1 MANEGSAKVTDDREA
16 YVIQPL
22 HSKGGF
28 LCLLFYNAILHM
40 HSDYLYTCHAW
51 FNDYTRCF
59 HSLDPKLEKNIDLK
73 LRHTARVCDNISRIA
88 KSLHLGQ
95 EELALAEVLA
105 LLHDVGRFE
114 QLKDYGSFD
123 DRITTDHAALG
134 LNVLSRAGIL
144 CTLPKNERRL
154 VRRAI
159 WLHNKYE
166 IPETVS
172 PRCLLFSRMI
182 RDADKLD
189 ILGLIVEHFETRSK
203 NPNPALDF
211 GLENCPGHSHE
222 AILDI
227 LEGRMVK
234 IATLKNLNDMRLMY
248 LSWVFDIYFP
258 VTLYCIEER
267 GYLKKLMASLPQDCE
282 IVEAVDFIMDYLN
295 RRGRIFI

>member
-1 MANEGSAKVTDDREA
+1 MKARFCNHA
-16 YVIQPL
+16 IQTT
-22 HSKGGF
+22 
-28 LCLLFYNAILHM
+28 
-40 HSDYLYTCHAW
+40 HSDYLSFCHAW
-51 FNDYTRCF
+51 FLDYTRCF
-59 HSLDPKLEKNIDLK
+59 HSPDPELEKNIDLK
-73 LRHTARVCDNISRIA
+73 LKHTARVCDNITRIA

-95 EELALAEVLA
+95 EDLALAEVLA

-123 DRITTDHAALG
+123 DRITTDHATLG
-134 LNVLSRAGIL
+134 LKVLNRAGVL
-144 CTLPKNERRL
+144 RSLPKNERHL

-166 IPETVS
+166 IPETES
-172 PRCLLFSRMI
+172 ARSLLFSRLI

-211 GLENCPGHSHE
+211 GLENCPGYSRE

-227 LEGRMVK
+227 LKGRMVR
-234 IATLKNLNDMRLMY
+234 IAALKNLNDMRLMY

-258 VTLYCIEER
+258 VTLSCIEER
-267 GYLKKLMASLPQDCE
+267 GYLKKLMDSLPQDSE
-282 IVEAVDFIMDYLN
+282 IVEAVDFIINYLN
-295 RRGRIFI
+295 WRRLIFI